1 MKPNLVPYDKFRPE
15 NEGRAYEFLFMLSH
29 FSPERVKF
37 GDEKSLKGQELY
49 CRNVR
54 RDPETGEI
62 PPIMTGPD
70 FRNTHSITGFCG
82 IDTRTN
88 LIWYRIHNETN
99 DSEQFLLDV
108 EAAVADGFLRRGD
121 VLVLDNVSYH
131 SKRKCAILEDWLWK
145 RFDIF
150 VLFLPPR
157 TPEWNPIELLWNN
170 LVRNLGTYPLSVIR
184 DDLRKNGSSIDAVAY
199 VAKRILDGMDH
210 DLVKKCYD
218 HCFKGVL

>member
-1 MKPNLVPYDKFRPE
+1 M
-15 NEGRAYEFLFMLSH
+15 
-29 FSPERVKF
+29 
-37 GDEKSLKGQELY
+37 
-49 CRNVR
+49 
-54 RDPETGEI
+54 
-62 PPIMTGPD
+62 
-70 FRNTHSITGFCG
+70 
-82 IDTRTN
+82 
-88 LIWYRIHNETN
+88 
-99 DSEQFLLDV
+99 
-108 EAAVADGFLRRGD
+108 
-121 VLVLDNVSYH
+121 LDNVSYH